1 MFWSGVAFVCSPAL
15 LIKVHSLYSFRRIEK
30 VGVIQYF
37 ITLHVSAVMPVQPS
51 VRESEEEME
60 AGKESQ
66 LPETNGELEQRRESE
81 RGGEETMDESTEDRE
96 SDLDESEEQEEE
108 ESSGKS
114 V

>member
-1 MFWSGVAFVCSPAL
+1 
-15 LIKVHSLYSFRRIEK
+15 
-30 VGVIQYF
+30 
-37 ITLHVSAVMPVQPS
+37 MPVQPS

-60 AGKESQ
+60 AGKESH
-66 LPETNGELEQRRESE
+66 LPETNGELEQQRESE

-114 V
+114 AQTFVLLIVSGKRTYFDEIIATQLQHLPCSSSVARHG

>member
-1 MFWSGVAFVCSPAL
+1 
-15 LIKVHSLYSFRRIEK
+15 
-30 VGVIQYF
+30 
-37 ITLHVSAVMPVQPS
+37 MPVQPS

-81 RGGEETMDESTEDRE
+81 RGGEETMDESTEDRD

-114 V
+114 VEHLSCWLSVVKRTYSD

>member
-1 MFWSGVAFVCSPAL
+1 
-15 LIKVHSLYSFRRIEK
+15 
-30 VGVIQYF
+30 
-37 ITLHVSAVMPVQPS
+37 
-51 VRESEEEME
+51 ME

-66 LPETNGELEQRRESE
+66 LPETNGQLEQ

-108 ESSGKS
+108 ESSGES